1 MRSAAA
7 ACSRD
12 AKLLCYRTG
21 MSAASFGVWEGVSV
35 AAGGFSSVWRRCTG
49 AAKRVKGR
57 VRAMRARLAQR
68 LPVLSQAWR
77 ISADAEVID
86 RAGSLAM
93 FAIFAAV
100 PAMFGAFSALGFVFN
115 TVDDVATLANV
126 TVPSQQGVIARISQ
140 MVQESLPGVSWDP
153 AKMAAALVRHRTING
168 VFGTVGAVVLG
179 MGVFSRFDAAIR
191 ALFACRKRSA
201 WRAAGLMGLVF
212 LVGSLLAM
220 VLAVAAPLT
229 EWGLGVAA
237 QSVSSL
243 SLGWLDGVAIAVA
256 ATQILPVAVGFF
268 ILVRWSAGRGQ
279 VLNRRLGL
287 MSIGYGAMWFLGQR
301 VFSLYVSEI
310 VKMDAIYGAL
320 TGVVALMM
328 WLYYATVAFLFAV
341 ATLAAWEQVS
351 RRKLIADP

>member
-1 MRSAAA
+1 MPVF
-7 ACSRD
+7 SR
-12 AKLLCYRTG
+12 
-21 MSAASFGVWEGVSV
+21 
-35 AAGGFSSVWRRCTG
+35 
-49 AAKRVKGR
+49 
-57 VRAMRARLAQR
+57 
-68 LPVLSQAWR
+68 AWR
-77 ISADAEVID
+77 IAADAEVID

-100 PAMFGAFSALGFVFN
+100 PAMFGAFSALGFIFD
-115 TVDDVATLANV
+115 TVDNVATLANV
-126 TVPSQQGVIARISQ
+126 SVPSEQGVIARISQ
-140 MVQESLPGVSWDP
+140 MVQETLPGVSWDP
-153 AKMAAALVRHRTING
+153 VTLAAALVKHRTING
-168 VFGTVGAVVLG
+168 VFGTVGALLLG

-212 LVGSLLAM
+212 LIGSLLAM

-229 EWGLGVAA
+229 EWGLGVAS

-256 ATQILPVAVGFF
+256 VTQILPVAAGFF
-268 ILVRWSAGRGQ
+268 VLVRWSAGRTQ
-279 VLNRRLGL
+279 VGNRRLTVMALAYGGL
-287 MSIGYGAMWFLGQR
+287 WFLGQR

-328 WLYYATVAFLFAV
+328 WLYYATVAFLFSV
-341 ATLAAWEQVS
+341 ATLAAWEQVTMQ
-351 RRKLIADP
+351 RNDAAR